1 MAKILA
7 TIIQLQVAH
16 NMMSIVSL
24 VSMAPKLDKT
34 PLNTVALVA
43 IAFVVVSYEGNDDKD
58 RAQLPCKNP
67 SSKHNK
73 TQS

>member
-1 MAKILA
+1 L
-7 TIIQLQVAH
+7 TI
-16 NMMSIVSL
+16 
-24 VSMAPKLDKT
+24 APKLDRT
-34 PLNTVALVA
+34 PLSAIALVV
-43 IAFVVVSYEGNDDKD
+43 IAFVVVPYEGNDDKD